1 MKRFFCMILFIALC
15 LNMLPLSIFAQETDE
30 EVIELAD
37 GSYYTVT
44 IQESVNRASGT
55 KTGNKTKTYYNSD
68 GVAQWK
74 LVVTGTFSYNGSSA
88 TCTASS
94 SSVTILDSSWYTIS
108 KSATKSAN
116 TATANANMGK
126 KVLGVTTTKIPATVT
141 LSCDANGN
149 LS

>member
-55 KTGNKTKTYYNSD
+55 KT
-68 GVAQWK
+68 
-74 LVVTGTFSYNGSSA
+74 
-88 TCTASS
+88 
-94 SSVTILDSSWYTIS
+94 
-108 KSATKSAN
+108 
-116 TATANANMGK
+116 
-126 KVLGVTTTKIPATVT
+126 
-141 LSCDANGN
+141 
-149 LS
+149 